1 MWYRFHILNKSISR
15 CLLRTHDRCIQN
27 DFLKRRK
34 WIKLKEVTF
43 VCWIPDQIGTVAQF
57 GLYFTCCSQKP
68 HTVEIFLER
77 DKITSISRLKSRAS
91 EGWPLFMLCN
101 FSEEKIHQ
109 QLTLSS
115 TNVLS
120 FFSFENS
127 THSRFSHSL
136 PSSADG
142 MKGKVQTRIS
152 KLFCIDF
159 RFIIFTQLC
168 SYLLNIVS
176 HPSNFSDN
184 IAANPSM

>member
-1 MWYRFHILNKSISR
+1 
-15 CLLRTHDRCIQN
+15 
-27 DFLKRRK
+27 
-34 WIKLKEVTF
+34 
-43 VCWIPDQIGTVAQF
+43 
-57 GLYFTCCSQKP
+57 
-68 HTVEIFLER
+68 
-77 DKITSISRLKSRAS
+77 
-91 EGWPLFMLCN
+91 MLCN
-101 FSEEKIHQ
+101 SSGEKIHQ
-109 QLTLSS
+109 RLTLSS
-115 TNVLS
+115 MNVLS

-142 MKGKVQTRIS
+142 MKGKIQTRIS

-184 IAANPSM
+184 IAANPSLYNTTYLHKKHPKSLPSMRQTMLFFNFLSHNLVHCPISTFITYARKPFLA